1 MQVDAMT
8 ASQYASGLIST
19 RSGLVSVLPGA
30 MVPALR
36 PGGTA
41 AMSEWDRDKTARE
54 VRLVAGGRVASGKVV
69 HRRDA
74 VRLLDALLKP
84 GDRVCLEGDNQ
95 KQADLLAE
103 ALTQVDR
110 AKVHDLH
117 MVQSGIVL
125 PEHLDIFESGIAKR
139 LDYAYS
145 GPQSARIARMLFGG
159 QIQLGAVHTYLEL
172 FARYFIDLTPHV
184 ALIAAVSADR
194 DGNLYTGPNTEDTP
208 TVVEATTFK
217 NGVVVAQVNEIVDR
231 VPRVDIPGD
240 RVHFVVEAGKPF
252 YVEPLFTRDPG
263 AITET
268 QILTAM
274 LAIKGI
280 YQPYGVKRLNHGI
293 GFNTAAIELLLPTFG
308 ARLGLKGRIASH
320 WALNP
325 HPTLIPAIESGWVE
339 QIHCF
344 GSEVG
349 MDDYIRARPDVYFTG
364 ADGSL
369 RSNRALCQTAG
380 LYACDMFIGSTLQID
395 LSGHSSTVTTH
406 RVAGFGGAPNMGSD
420 ARGRRHPSEPWL
432 KAGREADPD
441 GPAPLRRGRK
451 LVVQI
456 GETFGDN
463 NVPLFVETLDALRLA
478 EKLDLELAPVM
489 VYAEDTTHIVTEE
502 GVANLLLCRTADER
516 EQAIRG
522 VAGYTEIGR
531 GRDRAMVQNLR
542 ERGVILR
549 PEDLGVDPLDADR
562 SLLAARSI
570 KDLVH
575 WSGGLYAPPS
585 RFRNW

>member
-1 MQVDAMT
+1 MT
-8 ASQYASGLIST
+8 D
-19 RSGLVSVLPGA
+19 RN
-30 MVPALR
+30 
-36 PGGTA
+36 
-41 AMSEWDRDKTARE
+41 RDKAARDA
-54 VRLVAGGRVASGKVV
+54 RIAAGRKFAIGKAV
-69 HRRDA
+69 HREDA
-74 VRLLDALLKP
+74 TRLLEALLQP

-95 KQADLLAE
+95 KQADLLAS
-103 ALTQVDR
+103 ALAEVDP

-117 MVQSGIVL
+117 MVQSGVVL

-145 GPQSARIARMLFGG
+145 GPQSVRIARMLFGG
-159 QIQLGAVHTYLEL
+159 QIELGAVHTYLEL
-172 FARYFIDLTPHV
+172 FARYFIDLTPQV

-208 TVVEATTFK
+208 TVVEATSFK

-252 YVEPLFTRDPG
+252 YVEPLFTRDP
-263 AITET
+263 AAVTET

-280 YQPYGVKRLNHGI
+280 YEPYGVKRLNHGI
-293 GFNTAAIELLLPTFG
+293 GFNTAAIELLLPTYG
-308 ARLGLKGRIASH
+308 ERLGLKGKIASH

-325 HPTLIPAIESGWVE
+325 HPTMIPAIESGWVE

-349 MDDYIRARPDVYFTG
+349 MDDYIRARPAIFFTG

-369 RSNRALCQTAG
+369 RSNRAFCQTAG

-395 LSGHSSTVTTH
+395 LAGHSSTVTSS

-420 ARGRRHPSEPWL
+420 PRGRRHPSGPWL
-432 KAGREADPD
+432 KAGQEADPD
-441 GPAPLRRGRK
+441 ALAPLRRGRK

-456 GETFGDN
+456 GETFGEGN
-463 NVPLFVETLDALRLA
+463 TPLFVERLDALNLA
-478 EKLDLELAPVM
+478 EKLDLELAPIM
-489 VYAEDTTHIVTEE
+489 VYADDTTHIVTEE
-502 GVANLLLCRTADER
+502 GIANLLLCRSADER

-531 GRDRAMVQNLR
+531 GRDKAMVERLR
-542 ERGVILR
+542 ARKVIQR
-549 PEDLGVDPLDADR
+549 PEDLGIDPLDADR

-575 WSGGLYAPPS
+575 WSGGLYAPPA